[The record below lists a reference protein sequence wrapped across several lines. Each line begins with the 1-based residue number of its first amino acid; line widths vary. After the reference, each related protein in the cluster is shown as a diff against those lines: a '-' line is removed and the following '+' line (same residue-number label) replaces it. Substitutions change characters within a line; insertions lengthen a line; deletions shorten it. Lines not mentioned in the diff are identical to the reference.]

1 MSIPLVAGLIALVA
15 IIVFALAALGFY
27 TRLKRE
33 REASTLQLTYDRAED
48 TQPDISPDGKRV
60 VFVSNRGGRPNVW
73 SMRSDGG
80 DPMNL
85 TSDQGDSGSPAW
97 SPDGKQIAFQSS
109 RIGGIVRIFVM
120 NADGSGEHALASVS
134 GERPAWSPDGKR
146 IAYQAT
152 RHRVI
157 GIYVF
162 DIAAGSEQRL
172 TDPETPCL
180 EPAWS
185 ADGKKILHVR
195 VPKPSTSELFLMDA
209 DGEKVQQ
216 VTHSASLTAEAPAW
230 SPDGA
235 RIAFTGGFSMHHA
248 IFLMKVDGTE
258 ISRLTGTDGDQANA
272 SWSRDGQRIFF
283 ESNAAGNSDIFS
295 MPVPAGTGRRLTF
308 DHSENQSPSVSP
320 TGGQLVFSS
329 KRAGQPDIFVQDL
342 GTGQVHNLTN
352 NPADDEHPAWSS
364 DGTSIAFDSNR
375 TGRKQVFVMN
385 ADGSDPRQIP
395 AGDGEASAPAWSPD
409 SADLLISAGRLLVVH
424 LSDGSTRE
432 IVPREWASEWP
443 AWSRDGAWIAFSSAR
458 YGNSRVFLVPSRG
471 GPIRSLTNGGHPAW
485 RSDGVIAFECNCGW
499 GTQIYSMRPDASDVR
514 ALTSTLP
521 SNTSPS
527 FSKDGLQLF
536 FSTNRDG
543 KFELYE
549 IYN

>member
-1 MSIPLVAGLIALVA
+1 MSIPLVAGLIAFVA

-48 TQPDISPDGKRV
+48 TQPDVSPDGKRV
-60 VFVSNRGGRPNVW
+60 VFVSNRGGRLNIW
-73 SMRSDGG
+73 IMRSDGG
-80 DPMNL
+80 DPKNL
-85 TSDQGDSGSPAW
+85 TRDQGDNGSPAW

-109 RIGGIVRIFVM
+109 RIGGLTRIFLM
-120 NADGSGEHALASVS
+120 NADGSGQHAVGSVT

-152 RHRVI
+152 HHRFS

-162 DIAAGSEQRL
+162 DIASGNERPL
-172 TDPETPCL
+172 TDPGTRCA

-185 ADGKKILHVR
+185 PDGKNILHVR
-195 VPKPSTSELFLMDA
+195 ETKPSTVQLFLMDA
-209 DGEKVQQ
+209 AGGNVQQ
-216 VTHSASLTAEAPAW
+216 LTHSTSLTVRAPAW

-235 RIAFTGGFSMHHA
+235 RIAFNGGFEKHQA
-248 IFLMKVDGTE
+248 IFLMKADGTE
-258 ISRLTGTDGDQANA
+258 ASRLTGTDGDQGAA
-272 SWSRDGQRIFF
+272 SWSRDGRRIFF

-295 MPVPAGTGRRLTF
+295 MPVPPGTGRRLTF
-308 DHSENQSPSVSP
+308 DNGEDQSPSVSP

-329 KRAGQPDIFVQDL
+329 RRSGHPNIFVQDL

-352 NPADDEHPAWSS
+352 NPADDEHPAWSP
-364 DGTSIAFDSNR
+364 DGTRIAFDSNR

-385 ADGSDPRQIP
+385 TDGSDPRQIQ

-409 SADLLISAGRLLVVH
+409 SAALVISAGRLVVVH

-432 IVPREWASEWP
+432 IVSREWAGEWP
-443 AWSRDGAWIAFSSAR
+443 AWSPDGAWIAFSSAR
-458 YGNSRVFLVPSRG
+458 YGDSRVFLVPSG
-471 GPIRSLTNGGHPAW
+471 GGTIRSLTNGGHPTW

-499 GTQIYSMRPDASDVR
+499 GTQIFTMRLDGSDVR
-514 ALTSTLP
+514 VLTSTLP
-521 SNTSPS
+521 RNVSPA
-527 FSKDGLQLF
+527 FSRDGFRLF

-543 KFELYE
+543 KFEIYE
-549 IYN
+549 IHN